1 MSRCRL
7 FLVLLLGS
15 LAGLLFSLNGCSGG
29 SQTTFVDQTPPPPSS
44 QYIQHV
50 VVIFQENRTPDNLFQ
65 DPVLISRGA
74 DIASSGVN
82 SLKQTITLSPIAL
95 ANNYDLSH
103 AHSAFEKMYDGGKMD
118 GADLISVSCAA
129 GNPSCAP
136 ANPQFMYVNQ
146 TGVQPYFALAEHTFG
161 DRMFLQKNGFS
172 WVEQCWLPH
181 AKSFTSAL
189 LVSEPEWDNLSNLF
203 LLTAYDGHL
212 RSQRCHDCMS
222 LWSRVIPG
230 TEFRTSAGKC

>member
-7 FLVLLLGS
+7 FLILLLGS
-15 LAGLLFSLNGCSGG
+15 LAGFLLTLNGCSGG
-29 SQTTFVDQTPPPPSS
+29 KTTFVDQPPPPSSS

-65 DPVLISRGA
+65 DSVLISRGA

-129 GNPSCAP
+129 GNPNCAP

-146 TGVQPYFALAEHTFG
+146 ADVQPYFSLAEQYTFG
-161 DRMFLQKNGFS
+161 DRMFQTNQG
-172 WVEQCWLPH
+172 P
-181 AKSFTSAL
+181 SFPAHQFIISGTSAP
-189 LVSEPEWDNLSNLF
+189 STGSNLF
-203 LLTAYDGHL
+203 VSENPNY
-212 RSQRCHDCMS
+212 
-222 LWSRVIPG
+222 P
-230 TEFRTSAGKC
+230 AGQPSIAG